1 MRTQFDEYD
10 LPAGSEQTQDAVREW
25 LGKKR
30 ELAKHTKTVLGLLDP
45 VRLGCVVARGVG
57 ATRRG
62 CRRVG
67 FVE

>member
-1 MRTQFDEYD
+1 MTSARATDARMVFDRRHTQFDEYD

-45 VRLGCVVARGVG
+45 VRLG
-57 ATRRG
+57 
-62 CRRVG
+62 
-67 FVE
+67 

>member
-1 MRTQFDEYD
+1 MFHRRTQFDEYD

-45 VRLGCVVARGVG
+45 VRLGLVFERGVD
-57 ATRRG
+57 AMLHE
-62 CRRVG
+62 CRRAR
-67 FVE
+67 